1 MLGKSSSSKFT
12 PQVTQNLT
20 TPQQTQ
26 ESSCLELD
34 HLTGYNGRFLK
45 TIHFHPKNPNIF
57 IYCIG
62 GLVVIED
69 INDRHKQDFLRGH
82 DMNVTALAVSSS
94 GFIYEFLYL
103 ISFVGNYVISGQEG
117 TINSKIPESPVFLII
132 F

>member
-12 PQVTQNLT
+12 PQGTQNLT

-26 ESSCLELD
+26 ENSCLELD

-45 TIHFHPKNPNIF
+45 TIQFHPKNPNIF

-94 GFIYEFLYL
+94 GF
-103 ISFVGNYVISGQEG
+103 S
-117 TINSKIPESPVFLII
+117 I
-132 F
+132 FIFNLKFFGRKLCY